1 METEVR
7 TYWENTQKP
16 WGKLFYQGVW
26 EQLPPWQ
33 GKRLLD
39 FGSGFG
45 ITAAHLGEH
54 NQVTAVELNRELLAL
69 SVGEGTYRQLV
80 GGVEQLAA
88 LEEGSFDG
96 IVCHNVLEY
105 APQRQEILREFA
117 RLLGPEGTLSV
128 VKHNLPGRV
137 LQKAVFENRLEEAA
151 ALLEGGS
158 LQVRNFGQ
166 VHYYQTEDLVRWAPG
181 LEVRQVLGVRIFFGL
196 PQDNAAKEDPAWQ
209 QAMLRLEAAAA
220 GREPY
225 RQMAFFHH
233 VLLRPRQ
240 SPPLSHKTPG

>member
-26 EQLPPWQ
+26 GQLPPWQ

-54 NQVTAVELNRELLAL
+54 NQVTAVEPNRELLAL
-69 SVGEGTYRQLV
+69 RVGEGTYRQLV

-88 LEEGSFDG
+88 LEEGGFDG

-128 VKHNLPGRV
+128 VKHNLSGRV

-181 LEVRQVLGVRIFFGL
+181 LEVRQVLGVRIFSGC
-196 PQDNAAKEDPAWQ
+196 PRTTPPRRTPPGSRPCSGWR
-209 QAMLRLEAAAA
+209 LRLPA
-220 GREPY
+220 G
-225 RQMAFFHH
+225 
-233 VLLRPRQ
+233 
-240 SPPLSHKTPG
+240 SPTGRWPSSTMCS

>member
-26 EQLPPWQ
+26 GQLPPWQ

-45 ITAAHLGEH
+45 ITANHLGAK
-54 NQVTAVELNRELLAL
+54 NQVTAVEPNQELLELA
-69 SVGEGTYRQLV
+69 VGRGNYRQLV
-80 GGVEQLAA
+80 GSVECLAP
-88 LEEGSFDG
+88 LETQSFDG

-128 VKHNLPGRV
+128 VKHNLPGVDIFLFHGETPRFLSRCGGFATVNCSTLREKCRWRAANLFFRLRV
-137 LQKAVFENRLEEAA
+137 SLLTCDPRLRASSY
-151 ALLEGGS
+151 LRMPS
-158 LQVRNFGQ
+158 L
-166 VHYYQTEDLVRWAPG
+166 
-181 LEVRQVLGVRIFFGL
+181 
-196 PQDNAAKEDPAWQ
+196 
-209 QAMLRLEAAAA
+209 AM
-220 GREPY
+220 
-225 RQMAFFHH
+225 MA
-233 VLLRPRQ
+233 R
-240 SPPLSHKTPG
+240 

>member
-45 ITAAHLGEH
+45 ITAAHLGEPT
-54 NQVTAVELNRELLAL
+54 QVTAVEPNRELLAL
-69 SVGEGTYRQLV
+69 RVGEGTYRQLV

-137 LQKAVFENRLEEAA
+137 LQKAVF
-151 ALLEGGS
+151 
-158 LQVRNFGQ
+158 
-166 VHYYQTEDLVRWAPG
+166 T
-181 LEVRQVLGVRIFFGL
+181 
-196 PQDNAAKEDPAWQ
+196 
-209 QAMLRLEAAAA
+209 
-220 GREPY
+220 
-225 RQMAFFHH
+225 
-233 VLLRPRQ
+233 
-240 SPPLSHKTPG
+240 

>member
-26 EQLPPWQ
+26 GQLPPWQ

-54 NQVTAVELNRELLAL
+54 NQVTAVE
-69 SVGEGTYRQLV
+69 
-80 GGVEQLAA
+80 QLAA
-88 LEEGSFDG
+88 LEEGGFDG

-137 LQKAVFENRLEEAA
+137 LQKAVFENRPKEAA